1 MQTTSK
7 VLMVKPARFAF
18 NPQTGGNNAFSRP
31 GRESSAQENALREFT
46 SYVALLRANKIDVVI
61 AEDTPH
67 PHTPDSI
74 FPNNWFSTHED
85 GTLVLYP
92 MSAPN
97 RSLVLYPMSAP
108 NRRNERKPEV
118 LEVIRKNFEVRRLID
133 LTWWENDNLFLEGTG
148 SMVLD
153 RDNKIVYACKS
164 YRTSEQV
171 LADFCKQM
179 SYTPVFFE
187 AYDRNGVAVYHTNV
201 LMSLGTAYC
210 IICTESIRPEDRE
223 RVLASITG
231 SGRKILDISFDQLE
245 SFAGNMLELSSP
257 SGRPVLVMSA
267 TARKSLTTEQSRE
280 LSAHYKLLSPQLDY
294 IETHGGGSARCMLA
308 EIF

>member
-1 MQTTSK
+1 
-7 VLMVKPARFAF
+7 
-18 NPQTGGNNAFSRP
+18 
-31 GRESSAQENALREFT
+31 
-46 SYVALLRANKIDVVI
+46 
-61 AEDTPH
+61 
-67 PHTPDSI
+67 
-74 FPNNWFSTHED
+74 
-85 GTLVLYP
+85 
-92 MSAPN
+92 
-97 RSLVLYPMSAP
+97 MSAP

-148 SMVLD
+148 SMILD
-153 RDNKIVYACKS
+153 RDNRVVYACKS
-164 YRTSEQV
+164 YRTSELV

-267 TARKSLTTEQSRE
+267 TARKSLSTEQSRE

-308 EIF
+308 ELF

>member
-97 RSLVLYPMSAP
+97 R
-108 NRRNERKPEV
+108 RNERKPEV
-118 LEVIRKNFEVRRLID
+118 LDVIRKNFEVRRLID

-148 SMVLD
+148 SMILD
-153 RDNKIVYACKS
+153 RDNRVVYACKS
-164 YRTSEQV
+164 YRTSELV

-267 TARKSLTTEQSRE
+267 TARKSLSTEQSRE

-308 EIF
+308 ELF

>member
-1 MQTTSK
+1 M
-7 VLMVKPARFAF
+7 
-18 NPQTGGNNAFSRP
+18 
-31 GRESSAQENALREFT
+31 
-46 SYVALLRANKIDVVI
+46 VI

-97 RSLVLYPMSAP
+97 R
-108 NRRNERKPEV
+108 RNERKPEI

>member
-1 MQTTSK
+1 M
-7 VLMVKPARFAF
+7 
-18 NPQTGGNNAFSRP
+18 
-31 GRESSAQENALREFT
+31 
-46 SYVALLRANKIDVVI
+46 VI

-92 MSAPN
+92 MSA
-97 RSLVLYPMSAP
+97 V

-148 SMVLD
+148 SMILD
-153 RDNKIVYACKS
+153 RENKIAYACKS

-179 SYTPVFFE
+179 DYSPVFFE
-187 AYDRNGVAVYHTNV
+187 AYDRNGIDVYHTNV
-201 LMSLGTAYC
+201 MMSLGTAYC
-210 IICTESIRPEDRE
+210 IICTESIKPEDRD
-223 RVLASITG
+223 RVLGSIRD
-231 SGRKILDISFDQLE
+231 SGKKVLDISFDQLE
-245 SFAGNMLELSSP
+245 HFAGNMLELRNAE
-257 SGRPVLVMSA
+257 GRPILVMSA
-267 TARKSLTTEQSRE
+267 SARKSLTTEQNRE

-308 EIF
+308 ELF

>member
-1 MQTTSK
+1 
-7 VLMVKPARFAF
+7 MVKPARFAF

-46 SYVALLRANKIDVVI
+46 SYVALLRANRIDVVI

-85 GTLVLYP
+85 GT
-92 MSAPN
+92 
-97 RSLVLYPMSAP
+97 LVLYPMSAP

-133 LTWWENDNLFLEGTG
+133 LTWWENDNLFLFLEGTG
-148 SMVLD
+148 SMILD
-153 RDNKIVYACKS
+153 RDNRVVYACKS

-308 EIF
+308 EMF

>member
-1 MQTTSK
+1 
-7 VLMVKPARFAF
+7 MVKPARFAF
-18 NPQTGGNNAFSRP
+18 NPETGGNNAFSRP
-31 GRESSAQENALREFT
+31 GRESSSQENALREFT
-46 SYVALLRANKIDVVI
+46 SYVALLRANKIDVGI

-74 FPNNWFSTHED
+74 FPNNWFSTHE
-85 GTLVLYP
+85 
-92 MSAPN
+92 
-97 RSLVLYPMSAP
+97 
-108 NRRNERKPEV
+108 EPEV

-148 SMVLD
+148 SMILD
-153 RDNKIVYACKS
+153 RENKIAYACKS

-187 AYDRNGVAVYHTNV
+187 AYDRNGVDVYHTNV

-210 IICTESIRPEDRE
+210 IICAESIKTEDRD
-223 RVLASITG
+223 RVLGSIRD
-231 SGRKILDISFDQLE
+231 SGKKVLDISFDQLE
-245 SFAGNMLELSSP
+245 HFAGNMLELRNTE
-257 SGRPVLVMSA
+257 GRPILVMSA
-267 TARKSLTTEQSRE
+267 SARKSLTTEQNRE

-308 EIF
+308 ELF

>member
-74 FPNNWFSTHED
+74 FPNNWFST
-85 GTLVLYP
+85 
-92 MSAPN
+92 
-97 RSLVLYPMSAP
+97 
-108 NRRNERKPEV
+108 RNERKPEV

-201 LMSLGTAYC
+201 LMSLGSSYC

-308 EIF
+308 ELF

>member
-1 MQTTSK
+1 MQTTSR

-46 SYVALLRANKIDVVI
+46 SYVALLRANKIEVVI

-92 MSAPN
+92 MAA
-97 RSLVLYPMSAP
+97 V

-118 LEVIRKNFEVRRLID
+118 LEVIRRNFGIRRVID
-133 LTWWENDNLFLEGTG
+133 LTWWENDGLFLEGTG

-164 YRTSEQV
+164 VRTSEKV
-171 LADFCKQM
+171 LGDFCKQM
-179 SYTPVFFE
+179 GFTPVFFE
-187 AYDRNGVAVYHTNV
+187 AYDRKGVAVYHTNV

-210 IICTESIRPEDRE
+210 IICSESIRPEDRE
-223 RVLASITG
+223 RVLGSITG
-231 SGRKILDISFDQLE
+231 SGRKILDISFGQLE

-280 LSAHYKLLSPQLDY
+280 LSATYKLLSPQLDY

-308 EIF
+308 ELF

>member
-1 MQTTSK
+1 M
-7 VLMVKPARFAF
+7 
-18 NPQTGGNNAFSRP
+18 
-31 GRESSAQENALREFT
+31 
-46 SYVALLRANKIDVVI
+46 VI

-74 FPNNWFSTHED
+74 FPNNWFSTHGD
-85 GTLVLYP
+85 GT
-92 MSAPN
+92 
-97 RSLVLYPMSAP
+97 LVLYPMSAP

-118 LEVIRKNFEVRRLID
+118 LEVIRKNFEVRRVID

-148 SMVLD
+148 SMILD

-179 SYTPVFFE
+179 CYTPVFFE
-187 AYDRNGVAVYHTNV
+187 AYDRNGIAVYHTNV

-267 TARKSLTTEQSRE
+267 TARKSLTTWQSRE

>member
-1 MQTTSK
+1 MQTTSR
-7 VLMVKPARFAF
+7 VFMVKPARFAF
-18 NPQTGGNNAFSRP
+18 NPQTGENNAFSRP

-92 MSAPN
+92 MHA
-97 RSLVLYPMSAP
+97 V

-118 LEVIRKNFEVRRLID
+118 LDVLRKNFEVRRVVD
-133 LTWWENDNLFLEGTG
+133 LTWWENDGFFLEGTG

-153 RDNKIVYACKS
+153 RDNRIAYACKS
-164 YRTSEQV
+164 YRTSERV
-171 LADFCKQM
+171 LDDFCKQM
-179 SYTPVFFE
+179 DYTPVFFE

-201 LMSLGTAYC
+201 LMALGTAYC
-210 IICTESIRPEDRE
+210 VICTESIRAEDRE
-223 RVLASITG
+223 RVLSSITAG
-231 SGRKILDISFDQLE
+231 GRKILDITFDQLE
-245 SFAGNMLELSSP
+245 SFAGNMLELNSP
-257 SGRPVLVMSA
+257 SRPVLVMSA

-280 LSAHYKLLSPQLDY
+280 LSATYKLLSPQLDY

-308 EIF
+308 ELF

>member
-31 GRESSAQENALREFT
+31 GRESSSQENALREFT
-46 SYVALLRANKIDVVI
+46 SYVSLLRANKIDVVI

-92 MSAPN
+92 MSA
-97 RSLVLYPMSAP
+97 V

-118 LEVIRKNFEVRRLID
+118 LEVIRKNFEVRRVID

-210 IICTESIRPEDRE
+210 IVCTESIRPEDRE
-223 RVLASITG
+223 RVLSSITA
-231 SGRKILDISFDQLE
+231 SGRKIMDISFDQLE

-280 LSAHYKLLSPQLDY
+280 LSTVYKLLSPQLDY

-308 EIF
+308 ELF

>member
-1 MQTTSK
+1 
-7 VLMVKPARFAF
+7 MVKPARFAF
-18 NPQTGGNNAFSRP
+18 NPETGGNNAFSRP
-31 GRESSAQENALREFT
+31 GRESSTQENALREFT
-46 SYVALLRANKIDVVI
+46 SYVALLRANKIDV
-61 AEDTPH
+61 
-67 PHTPDSI
+67 
-74 FPNNWFSTHED
+74 FSTHED

-92 MSAPN
+92 MSA
-97 RSLVLYPMSAP
+97 V

-118 LEVIRKNFEVRRLID
+118 LETVRKNFEVRRLID

-153 RDNKIVYACKS
+153 RDNRVVYACKS

-179 SYTPVFFE
+179 GYTSVFFE
-187 AYDRNGVAVYHTNV
+187 AYDRNNVDVYHTNV

-210 IICTESIRPEDRE
+210 IICTESIKSEDRD
-223 RVLASITG
+223 RVLGSIRD

-245 SFAGNMLELSSP
+245 HFAGNMLELHNSE
-257 SGRPVLVMSA
+257 GRPILVMSA
-267 TARKSLTTEQSRE
+267 SARKSLTTEQNRE

-308 EIF
+308 ELF

>member
-7 VLMVKPARFAF
+7 VFMVKPARFAF
-18 NPQTGGNNAFSRP
+18 NPQTGDNNAFSRP

-92 MSAPN
+92 MSA
-97 RSLVLYPMSAP
+97 V
-108 NRRNERKPEV
+108 NRRNERKSEV
-118 LEVIRKNFEVRRLID
+118 LEVLRKNFEVRRVVD
-133 LTWWENDNLFLEGTG
+133 LTWWENENLFLEGTG

-153 RDNKIVYACKS
+153 RDNKIVYACQS
-164 YRTSEQV
+164 YRTSERV

-179 SYTPVFFE
+179 GYTPVFFE

-201 LMSLGTAYC
+201 LMGLGTAYC
-210 IICTESIRPEDRE
+210 VICTESIRPEDRD
-223 RVLASITG
+223 RVLGSITG
-231 SGRKILDISFDQLE
+231 SGRKILDITFEQLE

-257 SGRPVLVMSA
+257 SGRPVMVMSA

-308 EIF
+308 ELF

>member
-97 RSLVLYPMSAP
+97 R
-108 NRRNERKPEV
+108 RNERKPEI

-231 SGRKILDISFDQLE
+231 SGRNLTSLRASPAIC
-245 SFAGNMLELSSP
+245 SSSAAPPAVP
-257 SGRPVLVMSA
+257 SS
-267 TARKSLTTEQSRE
+267 
-280 LSAHYKLLSPQLDY
+280 
-294 IETHGGGSARCMLA
+294 
-308 EIF
+308 

>member
-31 GRESSAQENALREFT
+31 GRESSSQENALREFT
-46 SYVALLRANKIDVVI
+46 SYVSLLRANKIDVVI

-92 MSAPN
+92 MSA
-97 RSLVLYPMSAP
+97 V

-118 LEVIRKNFEVRRLID
+118 LEVIRKNFEVRRVID

-201 LMSLGTAYC
+201 LMSLGV
-210 IICTESIRPEDRE
+210 CTESIRPEDRE
-223 RVLASITG
+223 RVLTAIKD
-231 SGRKILDISFDQLE
+231 SGRKIMDISFDQLE

-280 LSAHYKLLSPQLDY
+280 LSTVYKLLSPQLDC

-308 EIF
+308 ELF

>member
-18 NPQTGGNNAFSRP
+18 NPQTGGNNAFSRL

-74 FPNNWFSTHED
+74 FPNNWFSTHGD
-85 GTLVLYP
+85 GT
-92 MSAPN
+92 
-97 RSLVLYPMSAP
+97 LVLYPMSAP

-201 LMSLGTAYC
+201 LMSLGSSYC

-308 EIF
+308 ELF

>member
-1 MQTTSK
+1 
-7 VLMVKPARFAF
+7 
-18 NPQTGGNNAFSRP
+18 
-31 GRESSAQENALREFT
+31 
-46 SYVALLRANKIDVVI
+46 
-61 AEDTPH
+61 
-67 PHTPDSI
+67 
-74 FPNNWFSTHED
+74 
-85 GTLVLYP
+85 
-92 MSAPN
+92 
-97 RSLVLYPMSAP
+97 
-108 NRRNERKPEV
+108 
-118 LEVIRKNFEVRRLID
+118 
-133 LTWWENDNLFLEGTG
+133 
-148 SMVLD
+148 
-153 RDNKIVYACKS
+153 
-164 YRTSEQV
+164 
-171 LADFCKQM
+171 M

-210 IICTESIRPEDRE
+210 IICTESIRAEDRE

>member
-97 RSLVLYPMSAP
+97 R
-108 NRRNERKPEV
+108 RNERKPEV

-148 SMVLD
+148 SMILD
-153 RDNKIVYACKS
+153 RDNRVVYACKS

-179 SYTPVFFE
+179 SYTPQRCRRLPYERADEPRHRLLHHLHRVHPPGGPGESPEFHHRQRQE
-187 AYDRNGVAVYHTNV
+187 DNGY
-201 LMSLGTAYC
+201 L
-210 IICTESIRPEDRE
+210 I
-223 RVLASITG
+223 
-231 SGRKILDISFDQLE
+231 
-245 SFAGNMLELSSP
+245 
-257 SGRPVLVMSA
+257 
-267 TARKSLTTEQSRE
+267 
-280 LSAHYKLLSPQLDY
+280 
-294 IETHGGGSARCMLA
+294 
-308 EIF
+308 